1 MIPQT
6 VIDEIVY
13 VYDIPEDE
21 IIEDITALFEGVI
34 PPADAQIWDVVDW
47 PVYFDC

>member
-21 IIEDITALFEGVI
+21 IIEDITALFGGVI

-47 PVYFDC
+47 PVYFDS

>member
-6 VIDEIVY
+6 IIDEMIEFY
-13 VYDIPEDE
+13 EIPEDE
-21 IIEDITALFEGVI
+21 IIEDITALFGGAV

-47 PVYFDC
+47 AVYFDS